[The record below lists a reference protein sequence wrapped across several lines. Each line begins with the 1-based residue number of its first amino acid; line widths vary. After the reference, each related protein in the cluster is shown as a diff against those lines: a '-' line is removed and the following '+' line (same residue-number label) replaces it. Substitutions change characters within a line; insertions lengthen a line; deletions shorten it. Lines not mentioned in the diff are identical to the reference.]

1 MKKRFKFRQKSK
13 LELITLAILIFQ
25 IAALCYFN
33 LTHIVYVQDDDVAKL
48 FRHTMEMWDERTLF
62 IPNWSYITTGEQD
75 CAALLAIP
83 FYALTRNIYLAFGLS
98 NIVNILVYVYII
110 NRLLKS
116 VGIPE
121 TFRTIACLIVL
132 FPYKFGQLDYLNM
145 MFFSGGQYAYK
156 VLLPLVFLELIYESE
171 QTRKK
176 PVQICIL
183 ILYLLLLLLSSISSG
198 GYVLSTG
205 IAPAVISGILLQLA
219 RRKTE
224 GVKEYEF
231 ILFCVSVLLGMIGM
245 LIGKRVGIQAYAD
258 TVFLLQQENWLPA
271 FEATVR
277 SLINILGALPT
288 RGDVPLLSINGVTY
302 LIKIAL
308 MMFLVCLGGKR
319 ISSFLFLQESFEG
332 RCVTDDKKKYLQI
345 QLLSIFI
352 WNFLIIFFS
361 TQTGRYQLI
370 GLIPLMLAAVIE
382 LSINFSKNNNLLAIR
397 LLLGGLLAGYVLMSL
412 YTYRDAEKN
421 YFTKD
426 NQDIIELDAYLH
438 QLNVGTAVF
447 IWDTSMSERMRV
459 YDDTILYTAYL
470 PSEQK
475 LYLIDYYQEASE
487 RSNLSDRNALCV
499 KSNQSIDWV
508 QDYIRNTY
516 TLAGRVGDYAIYV
529 SDVNRFDGISGME
542 FGNHAIDYPYT
553 TGYTY
558 KGEINSE
565 GALLT
570 YGVSGYALES
580 PIFVNARK
588 LDYSITM
595 NYYAGIY
602 EGTIGQVELWVDGSI
617 SDTQELE
624 AGKSQIIFEI
634 GQQQNCQ
641 IRVKVDS
648 DKSIAIQNFEFQ
660 ENSVDEKK
668 GADGKS

>member
-171 QTRKK
+171 QTRRK

-231 ILFCVSVLLGMIGM
+231 ILSCVSVLLGMIGM

-302 LIKIAL
+302 LIKFAL

-361 TQTGRYQLI
+361 TQAGRYQLI
-370 GLIPLMLAAVIE
+370 GLIPLMLTAVIE
-382 LSINFSKNNNLLAIR
+382 LSINFSKNKNVLVIR
-397 LLLGGLLAGYVLMSL
+397 LLLGGLLAGYVLMSI

-426 NQDIIELDAYLH
+426 NQDVVELDAYLH

-459 YDDTILYTAYL
+459 YDNTILYTAYF

-516 TLAGRVGDYAIYV
+516 TAAGHVGDYTVYV

-558 KGEINSE
+558 KGEISSE
-565 GALLT
+565 GTLLT
-570 YGVSGYALES
+570 YGVPGYALES

-588 LDYSITM
+588 SDYSITM

-602 EGTIGQVELWVDGSI
+602 EGVIGQVELWVGGSI
-617 SDTQELE
+617 ADTQELM
-624 AGKSQIIFEI
+624 ADKSQMVFEI

>member
-231 ILFCVSVLLGMIGM
+231 ILSCVSVLLGMIGM

-361 TQTGRYQLI
+361 TQAGRYQLI
-370 GLIPLMLAAVIE
+370 GLIPLMLTAVIE
-382 LSINFSKNNNLLAIR
+382 LSINFSKNKNVLVIR
-397 LLLGGLLAGYVLMSL
+397 LLLGGLLAGYVLMSI

-426 NQDIIELDAYLH
+426 NQDVVELDEYLH
-438 QLNVGTAVF
+438 QLNVSTAVF

-459 YDDTILYTAYL
+459 YDNTILYTAYL

-516 TLAGRVGDYAIYV
+516 TAAGHVGDYTVYV

-558 KGEINSE
+558 KGEISSE
-565 GALLT
+565 GTLLT
-570 YGVSGYALES
+570 YGVPGYALES

-602 EGTIGQVELWVDGSI
+602 EGVIGQVELWVDGSVT
-617 SDTQELE
+617 DTQELM
-624 AGKSQIIFEI
+624 ADKSQIVFEI
-634 GQQQNCQ
+634 GQRQNCQ

-668 GADGKS
+668 DADGKN

>member
-1 MKKRFKFRQKSK
+1 MKERFKFSQKSK
-13 LELITLAILIFQ
+13 IEIIAGIILVLQ
-25 IAALCYFN
+25 IAVLCYFN
-33 LTHIVYVQDDDVAKL
+33 LTHIIYIQDDDVAKL

-98 NIVNILVYVYII
+98 NIVNIFVYVYII

-116 VGIPE
+116 VGVSE
-121 TFRTIACLIVL
+121 TFRIIACLLVL

-156 VLLPLVFLELIYESE
+156 VLLPLVFLELVYENE
-171 QTRKK
+171 KARRK

-183 ILYLLLLLLSSISSG
+183 TLYLLLLLLSSISSG

-224 GVKEYEF
+224 GAKWYEF
-231 ILFCVSVLLGMIGM
+231 ILSCVSVLLGMIGM
-245 LIGKRVGIQAYAD
+245 LIGERVGIQAYAD
-258 TVFLLQQENWLPA
+258 TVFLLQQENWLTA
-271 FEATVR
+271 LEATVR

-288 RGDVPLLSINGVTY
+288 RGDVPLLSINGMTY
-302 LIKIAL
+302 LIKFAL
-308 MMFLVCLGGKR
+308 MMFFVCLGCKR
-319 ISSFLFLQESFEG
+319 ISSFLFLHESFEG
-332 RCVTDDKKKYLQI
+332 RCTTDDKKKYLQI

-382 LSINFSKNNNLLAIR
+382 LSINFSKNNNLLALR

-426 NQDIIELDAYLH
+426 NQDVIELDEYLH

-508 QDYIRNTY
+508 QDYIQNTY
-516 TLAGRVGDYAIYV
+516 TLAGRVGDYTIYV

-570 YGVSGYALES
+570 DGVPGYALES

-617 SDTQELE
+617 SDTQEL
-624 AGKSQIIFEI
+624 AADKSQIVFEI

-668 GADGKS
+668 GADGKN

>member
-1 MKKRFKFRQKSK
+1 MKERFKFRQKSK
-13 LELITLAILIFQ
+13 IEIAAEIVLVLQ
-25 IAALCYFN
+25 IAVLCYLN
-33 LTHIVYVQDDDVAKL
+33 LTHIIYIQDDDVAKL
-48 FRHTMEMWDERTLF
+48 FRHTMEMWNEKTLF

-83 FYALTRNIYLAFGLS
+83 FYAITGNIYLAFGIS
-98 NIVNILVYVYII
+98 NIINILVYVYII

-116 VGIPE
+116 IGIPE
-121 TFRTIACLIVL
+121 TFRIIACLIVL

-156 VLLPLVFLELIYESE
+156 VLLPLVFLELVYESE
-171 QTRKK
+171 QTRRK

-205 IAPAVISGILLQLA
+205 IAPAVISGILLKLA
-219 RRKTE
+219 RRKTK
-224 GVKEYEF
+224 GVKWYEF
-231 ILFCVSVLLGMIGM
+231 ILSCASVFLGIIGM
-245 LIGKRVGIQAYAD
+245 LIGERVGIQAYAD
-258 TVFLLQQENWLPA
+258 TVFLLQQENWLTA

-277 SLINILGALPT
+277 SLINVLGGLPT
-288 RGDVPLLSINGVTY
+288 RGDVPLLSISGMTY
-302 LIKIAL
+302 LIKFAL
-308 MMFLVCLGGKR
+308 MMFLVCLGCKR
-319 ISSFLFLQESFEG
+319 ISSFLFLHESFEG
-332 RCVTDDKKKYLQI
+332 RCATDDKKKYLQI

-352 WNFLIIFFS
+352 WNFFIVFFS

-382 LSINFSKNNNLLAIR
+382 LSINFSKNNNLMAIR

-421 YFTKD
+421 YFTQDNKD
-426 NQDIIELDAYLH
+426 VIELDEYLH

-447 IWDTSMSERMRV
+447 IWDTSMSERMRI

-499 KSNQSIDWV
+499 KRNQSIDWV
-508 QDYIRNTY
+508 QDYIRSTY
-516 TLAGRVGDYAIYV
+516 TAAGHVGDYTVYV

-558 KGEINSE
+558 KGEISSE
-565 GALLT
+565 GTLLT
-570 YGVSGYALES
+570 YGVPGYALES

-595 NYYAGIY
+595 NYYASIY
-602 EGTIGQVELWVDGSI
+602 EGVIGQAELWVDGSI
-617 SDTQELE
+617 VDTQEL
-624 AGKSQIIFEI
+624 AADKSQIVFEI
-634 GQQQNCQ
+634 GQRQNCQ

-648 DKSIAIQNFEFQ
+648 DKSIAIQSFEFQ
-660 ENSVDEKK
+660 EKDVDEKK
-668 GADGKS
+668 DVDGKD